1 MSNYY
6 LRRTARVF
14 VTIYLVA
21 TLTFGLIRL
30 LPGGPYTQLRNEL
43 LRSGMSPEE
52 VEGRIEALQNIN
64 PNAPLWQ
71 QYIDYMSGFL
81 QGNLGQSIHYQQ
93 PVTEILA
100 EAAPWTV
107 FIVGVSTVLVFGFGI
122 VFGALQ
128 AYWEGSRF
136 DRALTVLSI
145 SVMSI
150 PFYVYSILL
159 LYVLSYQLG
168 LTPTAGT
175 VGAEYRGEGLSVGFL
190 VSALQHAF
198 LPILSYTI
206 AEAGIQMLAMR
217 GNSIQILGKDYVRV
231 ARLRG
236 IADTRIAT
244 RYVARN
250 AVLPMYTGFLLL
262 LGFRLGGTVILE
274 EIFSYT
280 GLGYYLFDALNSND
294 YPLMMGT
301 FLVITVALVV
311 GVYIADLTY
320 GKIDPRV
327 KSGESN
333 EAF

>member
-30 LPGGPYTQLRNEL
+30 LPGGPYSQLRNN
-43 LRSGMSPEE
+43 LRRQGMSAQEIE
-52 VEGRIEALQNIN
+52 ARIQALQNIN

-71 QYIDYMSGFL
+71 QYVDYIAGFF
-81 QGNLGQSIHYQQ
+81 QGNLGQSIHYQE
-93 PVTEILA
+93 PVADIIA
-100 EAAPWTV
+100 RAAPWTV
-107 FIVGVSTVLVFGFGI
+107 FVVGVSTVLVFALGI

-136 DRALTVLSI
+136 DRAMTVLSI
-145 SVMSI
+145 SVMSV
-150 PFYVYSILL
+150 PFYVYAILL
-159 LYVLSYQLG
+159 LYVLSYQMG
-168 LTPTAGT
+168 VTPTAGT
-175 VGAEYRGEGLSVGFL
+175 VGSDFRGESLSVGF
-190 VSALQHAF
+190 VISALQHAF
-198 LPILSYTI
+198 LPILSYTV

-274 EIFSYT
+274 DIFSYT
-280 GLGYYLFDALNSND
+280 GLGYYLFDALDSND

-301 FLVITVALVV
+301 FLIITVTLVV
-311 GVYIADLTY
+311 GVYVADLTY